1 MITAGPEVGAMAQA
15 RGKRAGTTP
24 RVRDPDATR
33 AALLNSAVKL
43 FAKQG
48 YDATSVQEV
57 VDDAERTKGAF
68 YHYFDSKEDLLQQ
81 LHDNSVDYQLEL
93 VREVLKR
100 DDPADIL
107 LRELVTTVLMEPM
120 GLYKSEISVFLHEVR
135 RLTDKGF
142 EGVLAKRDE
151 FESCVVEIIERGVRT
166 GVFKDLGPPRLLA
179 FGIIGMCS
187 WSHNWLEPDGELTP
201 RQIGE
206 LFADLLV
213 SGLKAEG

>member
-1 MITAGPEVGAMAQA
+1 MAKA

-48 YDATSVQEV
+48 YDATSVQQV

-68 YHYFDSKEDLLQQ
+68 YYYFDSKEDLLKQ

-93 VREVLKR
+93 VREVLAR
-100 DDPADIL
+100 DDPADVL
-107 LRELVTTVLMEPM
+107 LKDLVTTVLMEPM
-120 GLYKSEISVFLHEVR
+120 GVYKSEISVFIHE
-135 RLTDKGF
+135 LKHMKGKGF
-142 EGVLAKRDE
+142 EDVLAKRDE
-151 FESCVVEIIERGVRT
+151 FEACVVEIIDRGIKT
-166 GVFKDLGPPRLLA
+166 GVFKNLGPPRLLA
-179 FGIIGMCS
+179 FGIIGMCT
-187 WSHNWLEPDGELTP
+187 WSHTWLQPEGDLTP
-201 RQIGE
+201 REIGE

-213 SGLKAEG
+213 SGLKA

>member
-1 MITAGPEVGAMAQA
+1 MAKA

-33 AALLNSAVKL
+33 AALLDSAVKL

-48 YDATSVQEV
+48 YDATSVQQV
-57 VDDAERTKGAF
+57 VDDAQRTKGAF

-81 LHDNSVDYQLEL
+81 LHNHSVNHQLEL
-93 VREVLKR
+93 VREVLAR
-100 DDPADIL
+100 DDPADVL
-107 LRELVTTVLMEPM
+107 LEELVTTVLMEPM
-120 GLYKSEISVFLHEVR
+120 GLYKSEISVFNHELR

-142 EGVLAKRDE
+142 EDVLAKRDE
-151 FESCVVEIIERGVRT
+151 FEACVVEIIERGVAS

-187 WSHNWLEPDGELTP
+187 WSHTWLEPDGDLTP
-201 RQIGE
+201 RAIGE
-206 LFADLLV
+206 MFAALLV
-213 SGLKAEG
+213 SGLKA